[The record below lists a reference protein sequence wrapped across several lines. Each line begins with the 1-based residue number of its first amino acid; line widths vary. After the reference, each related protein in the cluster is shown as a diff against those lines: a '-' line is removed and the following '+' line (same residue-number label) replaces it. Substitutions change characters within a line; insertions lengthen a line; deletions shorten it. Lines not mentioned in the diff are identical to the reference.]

1 MQAKEYNDLWVI
13 LNNMPEEAKKVI
25 PEKYMTFVKESMLPD
40 AESDISTEKP
50 IEEQTLSSEVRGQ
63 LACLNLTYWARNP
76 HDRYEFAKILHK
88 NEMAYQGKP
97 DTDMTAD
104 DYQDLL
110 EAFDGWNELFGPIP
124 FWAESRG
131 WQPWRCYEIVPEEE
145 AEIVAGKTG
154 LKRVEVPKLQRD
166 QILEEAKE
174 WVLVADTKEEETL
187 LWHDDDYSVWTSTEE
202 IKDFYKQ
209 HVVIRDGHFFGALI
223 EIEDVSSYG
232 MSVNRSSEW
241 GVLFT
246 DGSTD
251 GEIKKYFSH
260 CSTEVDRSEET
271 TYSLKRK

>member
-13 LNNMPEEAKKVI
+13 LNNLPDVAKNAI
-25 PEKYMTFVKESMLPD
+25 PDKYMAFVKESMLPD

-63 LACLNLTYWARNP
+63 LACLNLTYWARDP

-88 NEMAYQGKP
+88 NELAYQGKP
-97 DTDMTAD
+97 EADMTND

-131 WQPWRCYEIVPEEE
+131 WQPRTCYEIVPEEE
-145 AEIVAGKTG
+145 AEIVVGKTG
-154 LKRVEVPKLQRD
+154 LKKVEVTKKQRD
-166 QILEEAKE
+166 QILEEAKA
-174 WVLVADTKEEETL
+174 WVMVAEIKEEETL
-187 LWHDDDYSVWTSTEE
+187 LWHDDDYSTWTSTKE
-202 IKDFYKQ
+202 IDNFYEK
-209 HVVIRDGHFFGALI
+209 HVVIKDGHFIGALI

-232 MSVNRSSEW
+232 MSVNRSRDW
-241 GVLFT
+241 GILFT

-251 GEIKKYFSH
+251 GVVKKYYSH

>member
-1 MQAKEYNDLWVI
+1 MQAKEYNDLWEI
-13 LNNMPEEAKKVI
+13 LNNLPDVAKNAI
-25 PEKYMTFVKESMLPD
+25 PEKYMAFVKESMLPD

-63 LACLNLTYWARNP
+63 LACLNLTYWARDP

-88 NEMAYQGKP
+88 NELAYQGKP
-97 DTDMTAD
+97 EADMTND

-131 WQPWRCYEIVPEEE
+131 WQPRTCYEIVPEEE
-145 AEIVAGKTG
+145 AEIMAGKTG
-154 LKRVEVPKLQRD
+154 LKAVYVSKEDRD
-166 QILEEAKE
+166 RILEEAKE
-174 WVLVADTKEEETL
+174 WVLVADTVEEETL
-187 LWHDDDYSVWTSTEE
+187 LWHDDDHSTWTSTEKIE
-202 IKDFYKQ
+202 DFYKR
-209 HVVIRDGHFFGALI
+209 HVVIKDGHFTGALL

-232 MSVNRSSEW
+232 MSVNRSTDW
-241 GVLFT
+241 GILFT

-251 GEIKKYFSH
+251 GVTKRYSSH

>member
-1 MQAKEYNDLWVI
+1 MQTKEYNDLWVI
-13 LNNMPEEAKKVI
+13 LNNLPDVAKNAI

-63 LACLNLTYWARNP
+63 LACLNLTYWARDP

-88 NEMAYQGKP
+88 NELAYQGKP
-97 DTDMTAD
+97 EADMTND

-131 WQPWRCYEIVPEEE
+131 WQPRTCYEIVPEEE
-145 AEIVAGKTG
+145 AEIVVGKTG
-154 LKRVEVPKLQRD
+154 LKKVEVTKKQRD
-166 QILEEAKE
+166 QILEEAKA
-174 WVLVADTKEEETL
+174 WVMVAEIKEEETL
-187 LWHDDDYSVWTSTEE
+187 LWHDDDYSTWTSTKE
-202 IKDFYKQ
+202 IDNFYEK
-209 HVVIRDGHFFGALI
+209 HVVIKDGHFIGALI

-232 MSVNRSSEW
+232 MSVNRSRDW
-241 GVLFT
+241 GILFT

-251 GEIKKYFSH
+251 GEIKKYSSH

>member
-1 MQAKEYNDLWVI
+1 MKGNEYNDLWVI
-13 LNNMPEEAKKVI
+13 LNNLPEEAMKAI
-25 PEKYMTFVKESMLPD
+25 PGKYMDFVKSAMIKD
-40 AESDISTEKP
+40 AESNIDTEKP
-50 IEEQTLSSEVRGQ
+50 LEEQTLSSEVRGH
-63 LACLNLTYWARNP
+63 LACLNLTYWAKDP
-76 HDRYEFAKILHK
+76 DDRYEFAEIMHK
-88 NEMAYQGKP
+88 NELAYEGKTEP
-97 DTDMTAD
+97 YLKGE
-104 DYQDLL
+104 DYQNLL
-110 EAFDGWNELFGPIP
+110 EVFDEWEEMFGPIP

-154 LKRVEVPKLQRD
+154 LKRVEVSKKQRD

-209 HVVIRDGHFFGALI
+209 YVVIRDGHFFGALI

>member
-1 MQAKEYNDLWVI
+1 MLLLLMLLTAMMWSTKEMQGTTDDALKTVSTYYEQLYEQGESPAEGDEFVVI
-13 LNNMPEEAKKVI
+13 LEGE
-25 PEKYMTFVKESMLPD
+25 
-40 AESDISTEKP
+40 
-50 IEEQTLSSEVRGQ
+50 
-63 LACLNLTYWARNP
+63 
-76 HDRYEFAKILHK
+76 
-88 NEMAYQGKP
+88 
-97 DTDMTAD
+97 
-104 DYQDLL
+104 DYQNLL
-110 EAFDGWNELFGPIP
+110 EVFDEWEEMFGPIP

-154 LKRVEVPKLQRD
+154 LKRVEVSKKQRD